1 MKTLIKRLLLP
12 GYDLEKERAIQ
23 EAIVALRRLDAENKS
38 LRVKIEQ
45 MERQEPVG
53 TTGGMPGTTGFTMAC
68 FHADKVPIGFKLY
81 ALPGAQTQPAPS
93 VPREAINKM
102 LTQLMDLAVSNGAN
116 SISMPDEYVEVA
128 AWLCGIPA
136 QPAPSV
142 PDGWL
147 RAIDEALVVAHLGTA
162 NADDTYEQ
170 AKAKL
175 DSLIGFHVDVATD
188 PAVNGGWKLMPVKP
202 AQEMIAAALESTH
215 VLNAHRAVA
224 CYDAMFA
231 AAKVKL

>member
-81 ALPGAQTQPAPS
+81 ALPGAQAQNAPS
-93 VPREAINKM
+93 
-102 LTQLMDLAVSNGAN
+102 
-116 SISMPDEYVEVA
+116 
-128 AWLCGIPA
+128 IP
-136 QPAPSV
+136 
-142 PDGWL
+142 
-147 RAIDEALVVAHLGTA
+147 E
-162 NADDTYEQ
+162 
-170 AKAKL
+170 
-175 DSLIGFHVDVATD
+175 
-188 PAVNGGWKLMPVKP
+188 GWKLVPIEPTEEMYNAGANHCDGYWST
-202 AQEMIAAALESTH
+202 AQAVWDAMLAAAPE
-215 VLNAHRAVA
+215 
-224 CYDAMFA
+224 D
-231 AAKVKL
+231 KP